1 MAQALRAEVKEL
13 ALRIGRRAIGRILVE
28 REPSTET
35 VDFFLSADSLFMEE
49 DPMCTDADRE
59 QQVTKYID
67 TFMELFFPQKEEKN
81 LNKILQSYR
90 LLLENWSN
98 EIEVPVIIFGA
109 PFYFQWAPRP
119 TVIFYLHLPFLKLFA
134 RNLIILYY

>member
-35 VDFFLSADSLFMEE
+35 VDFFLSADSL
-49 DPMCTDADRE
+49 
-59 QQVTKYID
+59 
-67 TFMELFFPQKEEKN
+67 FMELFFPQKEEKN